1 MSIQGRSLRNDVG
14 SSKNKQLQNDNSKR
28 TKKITNEYVN
38 TANKIHTPTHSHTK
52 KTAKR
57 SKRKMNN
64 QGRSLL
70 RLVDADSQSTADKWH
85 LIAVAHLRVRRRR
98 RQTEPNNKSRSET
111 KHEKKTTNRPGRSR
125 VPTE

>member
-1 MSIQGRSLRNDVG
+1 
-14 SSKNKQLQNDNSKR
+14 
-28 TKKITNEYVN
+28 
-38 TANKIHTPTHSHTK
+38 
-52 KTAKR
+52 
-57 SKRKMNN
+57 MNN

-111 KHEKKTTNRPGRSR
+111 KHEKNNKPTRQEPRSNRVENKDKKRYNETKKKLSKTQ
-125 VPTE
+125 